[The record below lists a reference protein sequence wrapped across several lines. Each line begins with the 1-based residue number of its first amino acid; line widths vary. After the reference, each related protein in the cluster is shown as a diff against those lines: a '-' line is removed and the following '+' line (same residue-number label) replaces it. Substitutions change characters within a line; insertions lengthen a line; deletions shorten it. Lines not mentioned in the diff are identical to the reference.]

1 MGFFSPRATLTW
13 RANDLASLQFS
24 VARSYRTPT
33 LNELY
38 RGFRVG
44 NVVTNANPLLAPERL
59 TSLEGGVL
67 FGHERASA
75 RVTAFYNVL
84 DDAISNITLTTT
96 PAADDERASERRPA
110 RIVWRRGRGGRA
122 GRTRG

>member
-1 MGFFSPRATLTW
+1 MSPDLSLVLGARGDRWESTRSMGFFSPRATLTW

-67 FGHERASA
+67 FGTRARLGACHRFLQRA
-75 RVTAFYNVL
+75 RRRDL
-84 DDAISNITLTTT
+84 EHH
-96 PAADDERASERRPA
+96 ADDDPCS
-110 RIVWRRGRGGRA
+110 
-122 GRTRG
+122 

>member
-1 MGFFSPRATLTW
+1 MAGERPGVAAVLGGALVSP
-13 RANDLASLQFS
+13 
-24 VARSYRTPT
+24 PT

-59 TSLEGGVL
+59 TSLEGGCS
-67 FGHERASA
+67 SA
-75 RVTAFYNVL
+75 RARLGARHRFRNVL

-96 PAADDERASERRPA
+96 PALTTRERQNADQVGSSGVEVE
-110 RIVWRRGRGGRA
+110 G
-122 GRTRG
+122 T